1 MNKTKDAMNEQLA
14 QAKILPLLVRLAI
27 PGNGG
32 PAGQCALQHRGPHV
46 HRTYAGRWN
55 PCVKR
60 DWPDISH
67 HEADFCLQLSA
78 WYGRTPL
85 ASIALG
91 EGNQKK
97 AQKYLCNAITLLF
110 TISVVMMAV
119 CLVFLKPLLVLFGA
133 DAETLPYASQ
143 YLTIYLLGT
152 VFVEFALGL
161 NPFINTQGHTVVGTM
176 SVVIGAVANIILD
189 PILIYVLHMG
199 VRGAAIATVTAQFIS
214 CVWIVHF
221 LSSEKSGIRICVEDM
236 KPDRQI
242 LVSTCALGISPCTF
256 RINESIVVI
265 LLNRLLLTYGGDQA
279 NLHLA
284 SMATLNSASQ
294 VFFMPLLGI
303 VTGAQPL
310 LSYNYGAEN
319 YSRIP
324 ADHSLRADLK
334 YGMRDFD
341 VGSAGVFSGSRLR
354 NVFEQSGTDP
364 ADQKDHADYVFYRS
378 GSGFR

>member
-27 PGNGG
+27 PAAAAQLVNALYSIVDRMYIGHMPGDGTLALSGIGLTFPITMLISAFSCLPGMGG
-32 PAGQCALQHRGPHV
+32 A
-46 HRTYAGRWN
+46 
-55 PCVKR
+55 
-60 DWPDISH
+60 
-67 HEADFCLQLSA
+67 
-78 WYGRTPL
+78 PL

-176 SVVIGAVANIILD
+176 SVVIGAVVNIILD

-284 SMATLNSASQ
+284 SMA
-294 VFFMPLLGI
+294 I
-303 VTGAQPL
+303 
-310 LSYNYGAEN
+310 
-319 YSRIP
+319 
-324 ADHSLRADLK
+324 LRAQA
-334 YGMRDFD
+334 RC
-341 VGSAGVFSGSRLR
+341 FSCRFL
-354 NVFEQSGTDP
+354 
-364 ADQKDHADYVFYRS
+364 AL
-378 GSGFR
+378 